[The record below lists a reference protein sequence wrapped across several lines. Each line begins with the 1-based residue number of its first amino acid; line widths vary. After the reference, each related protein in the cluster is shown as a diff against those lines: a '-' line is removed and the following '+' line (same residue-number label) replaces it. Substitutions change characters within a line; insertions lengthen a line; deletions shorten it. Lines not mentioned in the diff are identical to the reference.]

1 MAYYKLI
8 LNDKRLKEDQVYPI
22 VIRVTFNRNN
32 TTITTGIRIKKDTS
46 SQLVKRANPNISTLN
61 QSLSE
66 LFNGVQKIIHRL
78 LDSNEFSFEALKE
91 GILEKSKPSKINT
104 STTITDF
111 SKKVINELIESN
123 RSGNAIVY
131 KTGSNRLIEFEGEI
145 KFKATRLQP
154 T

>member
-104 STTITDF
+104 GTTITDF
-111 SKKVINELIESN
+111 SKKVINELIASN